1 MKKGKYGF
9 TLVELLVVMAVIA
22 ILAGL
27 LFPSLGRSREQ
38 GRRTSCMNNLK
49 QIGLA
54 IAMYRL
60 DNNENFPSSLDDLST
75 NYIDNVKVFV
85 CPSVGGAAP
94 ASPAAGDYTY
104 IAPASNN
111 PASTEPLV
119 EDNAGNHS
127 GGKNVLIVDGHVEW
141 Q

>member
-60 DNNENFPSSLDDLST
+60 DNNEKFPSSLTDLST
-75 NYIDNVKVFV
+75 NYIDNPKVFV
-85 CPSVGGAAP
+85 CPSDPTP
-94 ASPAAGDYTY
+94 ADGSYTY
-104 IAPASNN
+104 TDPGSN
-111 PASTEPLV
+111 PLSTVSIV
-119 EDNAGNHS
+119 EDKADNHT
-127 GGKNVLIVDGHVEW
+127 GGKNVLVVDGHVEW